1 MRLHSHE
8 IQAIEQAAVRVFP
21 AGTVIYLFGSRLD
34 DTARGGDIDLLV
46 ESPVALS
53 AQDLVDKRTR
63 FIAQLYLQ
71 LGEQRIDVAIA
82 KAGEDDSRSVV
93 KIARNQGRKIVQT

>member
-1 MRLHSHE
+1 M
-8 IQAIEQAAVRVFP
+8 FP

-34 DTARGGDIDLLV
+34 GTARGGDIDLLV
-46 ESPVALS
+46 ESSVALS

-71 LGEQRIDVAIA
+71 LGEQRIDVVIA
-82 KAGEDDSRSVV
+82 KAGEDDSRSGV